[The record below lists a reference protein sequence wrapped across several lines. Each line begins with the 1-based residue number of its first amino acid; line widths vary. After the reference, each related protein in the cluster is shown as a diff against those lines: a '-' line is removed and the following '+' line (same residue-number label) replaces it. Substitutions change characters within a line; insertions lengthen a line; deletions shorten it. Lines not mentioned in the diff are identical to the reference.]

1 MGYGK
6 PSENPYVVQSIQLSL
21 TSCMLNDSNVRL
33 FVNIVTPPSFP
44 SRGNFPVKVY
54 IHGGYVYPSPSSATL
69 LSARPGSS
77 NSAPPMALAPP
88 RNTSPPSAQ
97 KCG

>member
-33 FVNIVTPPSFP
+33 FVNIVSLPSFP
-44 SRGNFPVKVY
+44 AQAGFPVKVY
-54 IHGGYVYPSPSSATL
+54 IHGGYVVRSRAIVAFS
-69 LSARPGSS
+69 
-77 NSAPPMALAPP
+77 MM
-88 RNTSPPSAQ
+88 
-97 KCG
+97 